1 MAFAELPFF
10 VVNHRKEAH
19 MCQDCGHTDS
29 YTVNGY
35 DKCSNCHIQ
44 SYDHLQRVRQ
54 YHNEER
60 LSDLYDRSKMGE
72 EFKYLEMK
80 YHLD

>member
-1 MAFAELPFF
+1 MW
-10 VVNHRKEAH
+10 
-19 MCQDCGHTDS
+19 CQDCGNADS
-29 YTVNGY
+29 YSVNGH

-60 LSDLYDRSKMGE
+60 LSDLYDRSKMDE

>member
-1 MAFAELPFF
+1 MW
-10 VVNHRKEAH
+10 
-19 MCQDCGHTDS
+19 CQDCGNADS
-29 YTVNGY
+29 YPVNGH
-35 DKCSNCHIQ
+35 DKCSDCHIQ

-60 LSDLYDRSKMGE
+60 LSDLYDHSKMDE